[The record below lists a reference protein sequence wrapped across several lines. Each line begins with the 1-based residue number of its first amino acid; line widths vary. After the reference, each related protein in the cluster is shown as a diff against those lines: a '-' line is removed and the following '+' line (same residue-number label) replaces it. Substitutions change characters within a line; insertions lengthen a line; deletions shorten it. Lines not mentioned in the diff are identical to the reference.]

1 MKWNVPV
8 LYSVLRIR
16 NQIIRIRQV
25 DPDTDKSRSW
35 QVGKIIS
42 TEIFFFKN
50 KKIIDAK
57 SEMNEIADT
66 VK

>member
-1 MKWNVPV
+1 MECTGT
-8 LYSVLRIR
+8 LFSVA
-16 NQIIRIRQV
+16 NPKSDNSFRQV

-57 SEMNEIADT
+57 SEMNEITDT